1 MNIIR
6 SMNNFYS
13 ELEYFPRW
21 LTANLQEAVRHH
33 PIVVLTGARQVGKS
47 TLLRQTWPFASW
59 QYYTLDDFD
68 VLQQAE
74 RDPRALWAGASNI
87 VLDEVQKAPTL
98 LPAIKQA
105 VDQANGKL
113 RFVLSG
119 SANLLLMQHVSESL
133 AGRAIYFTLSPMTFG
148 ETQRKPAPT
157 ILRDLLTGQLPAD
170 ERVNQEL
177 PDLLPLILRGWM
189 PALLRFDTAQAILQ
203 WWEGYLATYLE
214 RDLRQLSQIESLVDF
229 RRVMQLLALRT
240 GQLLNQSE
248 VARDAGL
255 SQPTTH
261 RYINLLEATYLLQ
274 RLPAFTMS
282 RTTRLL
288 KSPKV
293 QWADSGLPIYLSG
306 YFDVRALEHAREVGN
321 FFETFVLQQLRVLA
335 ELETPH
341 AQLSF
346 WRTTS
351 GNEVDVVIEQGRHM
365 VACEIKMSDA
375 VTFADAEG
383 IRIFLAEHPKN
394 AVGFVIYRGKEI
406 RRLDEKI
413 VALPLSLIL
422 GM

>member
-1 MNIIR
+1 
-6 SMNNFYS
+6 MNNFYSES

-21 LTANLQEAVRHH
+21 VTPDLQEAVRQH

-47 TLLRQTWPFASW
+47 TLLRHAQPFASW

-74 RDPRALWAGASNI
+74 RDPRALWAGASTI
-87 VLDEVQKAPTL
+87 VLDEVQKVPTL

-113 RFVLSG
+113 RFLLSG

-133 AGRAIYFTLSPMTFG
+133 AGRAIYFTLYPMTFG

-157 ILRDLLTGQLPAD
+157 ILRDLLAGQLPVD
-170 ERVNQEL
+170 KRVNLDL
-177 PDLLPLILRGWM
+177 PDLIPLILRGWM
-189 PALLRFDTAQAILQ
+189 PALLRFDTAQAVLQ

-274 RLPAFTMS
+274 RLPAFTVS

-293 QWADSGLPIYLSG
+293 QWTDSGLPIYLAG
-306 YFDVRALEHAREVGN
+306 YFDVRALEQAREVGN
-321 FFETFVLQQLRVLA
+321 YFETFVVQQLRALA

-351 GNEVDVVIEQGRHM
+351 GKEVDVVIEQGRRM
-365 VACEIKMSDA
+365 VACEIKRSDT
-375 VTFADAEG
+375 VTFSDAEG
-383 IRIFLAEHPKN
+383 IRTFLAEHPKN
-394 AVGFVIYRGKEI
+394 AVGIVIYRGKEI
-406 RRLDEKI
+406 KHLDERI

>member
-1 MNIIR
+1 
-6 SMNNFYS
+6 MNNFYSES

-21 LTANLQEAVRHH
+21 VTPDLQEAVRQH

-47 TLLRQTWPFASW
+47 TLLRHAQPFASW

-74 RDPRALWAGASNI
+74 KDPRALWAGASSI
-87 VLDEVQKAPTL
+87 VLDEVQKVPTL

-113 RFVLSG
+113 RFLLSG

-133 AGRAIYFTLSPMTFG
+133 AGRAIYFTLYPMTFG

-157 ILRDLLTGQLPAD
+157 ILRELLAGQLPAD
-170 ERVNQEL
+170 KRVNREL
-177 PDLLPLILRGWM
+177 PDLIPLILRGWM
-189 PALLRFDTAQAILQ
+189 PALLRFDTAQAVLQ

-274 RLPAFTMS
+274 RLPAFTAS

-293 QWADSGLPIYLSG
+293 QWADSGLPIYLAG
-306 YFDVRALEHAREVGN
+306 YFDVRALEQAREVGN
-321 FFETFVLQQLRVLA
+321 FFETFVVQQLRVLA

-346 WRTTS
+346 WRTTL
-351 GNEVDVVIEQGRHM
+351 GKEVDVVIEQGRRM
-365 VACEIKMSDA
+365 VACEIKRGDT
-375 VTFADAEG
+375 VTFSDAEG
-383 IRIFLAEHPKN
+383 IRAFLSEHPKN
-394 AVGFVIYRGKEI
+394 AVGIVIYRGKEI
-406 RRLDEKI
+406 KHLDERI